1 LRLKPGQRS
10 CRRRRHST
18 VGTELVDRHRS
29 KSVDLFR
36 QGRINFILNSALDS
50 AAAEHFQLHVPSA
63 CAMALRVDDARG
75 AMQRARVLLCPDW
88 QERIGE
94 GERRI
99 PALRGPDGT
108 LIYPVQPSASGRTIN
123 DDDVRL
129 FADPSTETLLTDIDY
144 VAEALPVGRM
154 DNFVLFH
161 RALMGFM
168 PG

>member
-1 LRLKPGQRS
+1 M
-10 CRRRRHST
+10 
-18 VGTELVDRHRS
+18 
-29 KSVDLFR
+29 DLFR

-108 LIYPVQPSASGRTIN
+108 LIYLVQPSASGRTIY
-123 DDDVRL
+123 DDDFRL
-129 FADPSTETLLTDIDY
+129 FAAPSTEMLL
-144 VAEALPVGRM
+144 
-154 DNFVLFH
+154 
-161 RALMGFM
+161 
-168 PG
+168 

>member
-1 LRLKPGQRS
+1 
-10 CRRRRHST
+10 
-18 VGTELVDRHRS
+18 VGTELVGRHRS

-108 LIYPVQPSASGRTIN
+108 LN